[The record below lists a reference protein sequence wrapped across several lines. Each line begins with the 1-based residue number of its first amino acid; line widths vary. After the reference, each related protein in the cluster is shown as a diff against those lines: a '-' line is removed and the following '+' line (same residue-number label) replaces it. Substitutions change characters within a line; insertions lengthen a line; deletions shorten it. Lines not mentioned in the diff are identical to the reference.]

1 MNPKSKIK
9 ILHDEGAIEMNKTY
23 AKMAENPFSDEY
35 VHLQG
40 FRRDY
45 PTYNTRIREI
55 KTNPNKESYKGLTYQ
70 YMEDYIATH
79 ETGEALKEV
88 LHEYH
93 ELRLI
98 TQCHSKAFRYPVV
111 KKWFLAKYPEVV
123 TFGKVADPA
132 PKSENTE
139 AAPQTNNVTD
149 FPTAEAPAPEE
160 KVG

>member
-1 MNPKSKIK
+1 MNALFVDFEKNQIIMTREFAQKCRNTLS
-9 ILHDEGAIEMNKTY
+9 EEY
-23 AKMAENPFSDEY
+23 AR
-35 VHLQG
+35 LQSV
-40 FRRDY
+40 RRDY
-45 PTYNTRIREI
+45 PTFTVNTRAI

-111 KKWFLAKYPEVV
+111 KKWFLAKYPEIV
-123 TFGKVADPA
+123 TFGKIADPS
-132 PKSENTE
+132 PKSESTE
-139 AAPQTNNVTD
+139 ANPQTNNVTD

-160 KVG
+160 KKAG